1 MPPEP
6 PTMLFAM
13 CTASDILHAQQSP
26 LFALF
31 PSSISVSFHGTTI
44 AVLHLTPEALP
55 PPLRSYDTFPVLMHA
70 VPGDNLPQIHDS
82 TNKTIIR
89 SNHCGESVHEAPTDM
104 CGRCTMY
111 NTNQSA
117 PSLLPL
123 ACVLYI

>member
-13 CTASDILHAQQSP
+13 CTASHILRAQQSP
-26 LFALF
+26 LCVPF
-31 PSSISVSFHGTTI
+31 PSSISLSAHGTTI
-44 AVLHLTPEALP
+44 AVLHLKLP
-55 PPLRSYDTFPVLMHA
+55 PLGSYDTFPVLIHA
-70 VPGDNLPQIHDS
+70 VPTGDDLPQIRDN
-82 TNKTIIR
+82 TNKTK
-89 SNHCGESVHEAPTDM
+89 SVHEAPTDI

-117 PSLLPL
+117 LNLLPL